1 MKNIWIFGDSYSD
14 EFSEKHDWAKKYID
28 YKGYKP
34 KNFGDF
40 INDKSEYKVFNRAK
54 NGSSNY
60 SILDEIRD
68 NLKNFQKGDI
78 AIIGWTDNVRTR
90 LINNL
95 SFWHDVLPHCTEA
108 LVNKF
113 DNISMKTLEEILVN
127 RDNDATIIEID
138 SWILFF
144 KLNFKNYTFINW
156 SPFDVNYKFLDY
168 SMPLDLETIK
178 QETKGQVSDNHF
190 SENAHLKLSED
201 FIIQIN
207 NLKKKIF

>member
-14 EFSEKHDWAKKYID
+14 EFNERHDWAKKYID

-40 INDKSEYKVFNRAK
+40 INDKSEYKVFNKAK

-95 SFWHDVLPHCTEA
+95 SYWHDVLPHCTES

-113 DNISMKTLEEILVN
+113 DNVSMTTLNEILVN

-144 KLNFKNYTFINW
+144 KFNFNNADCLLFIYFFLTPSHIKYTYKIYFIL
-156 SPFDVNYKFLDY
+156 KR
-168 SMPLDLETIK
+168 IK
-178 QETKGQVSDNHF
+178 IIIDI
-190 SENAHLKLSED
+190 LSS
-201 FIIQIN
+201 
-207 NLKKKIF
+207 